1 MSTLA
6 AFSALAMV
14 GVAAAVKWYMTRR
27 WRLFCISPNELV
39 LPKMCPM
46 CLSTNVT
53 EKIYEKSSERQTAD
67 YVIARRIEWWN
78 IQVPHCS
85 ACKRKLDT
93 DHAIGFIT
101 GAASIG
107 AAGLL
112 LPPTE
117 FSLLL
122 LCYILFG
129 VPAYVA
135 ATTWRKGI
143 VFGPS
148 SSHQISARIRHP
160 EYFQSL
166 VAATHSVPQKK
177 RVIAL

>member
-1 MSTLA
+1 
-6 AFSALAMV
+6 
-14 GVAAAVKWYMTRR
+14 
-27 WRLFCISPNELV
+27 
-39 LPKMCPM
+39 MCPM

-85 ACKRKLDT
+85 ACKKKLDT

-122 LCYILFG
+122 LCYIIVRSSCLRRCDDL
-129 VPAYVA
+129 A
-135 ATTWRKGI
+135 KGYRI
-143 VFGPS
+143 WPVEQS
-148 SSHQISARIRHP
+148 S
-160 EYFQSL
+160 
-166 VAATHSVPQKK
+166 
-177 RVIAL
+177 